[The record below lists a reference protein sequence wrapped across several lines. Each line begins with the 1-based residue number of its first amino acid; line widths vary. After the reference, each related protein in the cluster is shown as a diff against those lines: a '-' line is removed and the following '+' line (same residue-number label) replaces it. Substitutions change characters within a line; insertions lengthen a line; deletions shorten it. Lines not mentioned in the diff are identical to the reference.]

1 MKIKLDEKHYLNS
14 DKFCYWITCDCK
26 YEEGE
31 NKGKTYERRVS
42 GYTVTIEQAVDSYI
56 NSHVRSLEVE
66 KITKLAEEI
75 KKLKRT
81 VKSWKVVLE
90 K

>member
-1 MKIKLDEKHYLNS
+1 MKIKLDDKHYLNS
-14 DKFCYWITCDCK
+14 DKFCYWITCECK
-26 YEEGE
+26 VEEG
-31 NKGKTYERRVS
+31 KTAGAMYERRVS
-42 GYTVTIEQAVDSYI
+42 GYTATLELAVDSYI
-56 NSHVRSLEVE
+56 NNHIRSLEVE
-66 KITKLAEEI
+66 KLTKLSEEI